1 MTDPQ
6 IPRASASSPDEDPTG
21 VRALLSG
28 LPQPDPMPA
37 HLVERINA
45 SLAAAQAQRAARA
58 ERATSSTGG
67 SVAPLVASAR
77 RRPGRVLFALAG
89 AAAAVTL
96 IAVVGGNLFQSV
108 TTATDTSASGAL
120 SSAPREAGGAGP
132 QSAPDKAAADSAS
145 TPPLISIRRSETHY
159 TKVDFTAQAQ
169 TLRGAVIGPETP
181 ATPSSPAFA
190 SAARLGTAV
199 GLTDCLRAIG
209 ADRAQTVRAD
219 IAFYEGE
226 PAVIIV
232 ATTAG
237 IPVAYAVGP
246 ECSSADAA
254 VFLPATSLP

>member
-6 IPRASASSPDEDPTG
+6 IPMASASPPVEDPTG
-21 VRALLSG
+21 VRALLSA
-28 LPQPDPMPA
+28 LPEPDPMPD

-45 SLAAAQAQRAARA
+45 SLAAAQAQRAQVAA
-58 ERATSSTGG
+58 SSTGG
-67 SVAPLVASAR
+67 SVAPLVAGAR
-77 RRPGRVLFALAG
+77 RRPGRVLFGLAG

-108 TTATDTSASGAL
+108 TTAGDTSASGAL
-120 SSAPREAGGAGP
+120 SSAPREAGGAEP
-132 QSAPDKAAADSAS
+132 QSAPGRTAADSAS
-145 TPPLISIRRSETHY
+145 TPPLIQIRRSQTQY
-159 TKVDFTAQAQ
+159 TKGDFTSQAR
-169 TLRGAVIGPETP
+169 TLPKAAVGPAP
-181 ATPSSPAFA
+181 SATPNSEAFA
-190 SAARLGTAV
+190 GAARLGTAV

-237 IPVAYAVGP
+237 IQMAYAVGP

-254 VFLPATSLP
+254 VLRPATSLP

>member
-6 IPRASASSPDEDPTG
+6 LPRASASPPDEDPTG

-28 LPQPDPMPA
+28 LPEPHPMPA

-45 SLAAAQAQRAARA
+45 SLAAAQAQRAQAQRA
-58 ERATSSTGG
+58 VSSAGG
-67 SVAPLVASAR
+67 SVAPLVASSR

-96 IAVVGGNLFQSV
+96 IAVVGGNLFQSG

-120 SSAPREAGGAGP
+120 SSAPRESGGAEP
-132 QSAPDKAAADSAS
+132 QVAPGKAATDSAS
-145 TPPLISIRRSETHY
+145 TPPLIQIRRSETHY

-169 TLRGAVIGPETP
+169 TLRGAVIGPEP
-181 ATPSSPAFA
+181 SATPYSPAFA
-190 SAARLGTAV
+190 RAARLGTAV

-237 IPVAYAVGP
+237 IPMAYAVDPG
-246 ECSSADAA
+246 CSSADAA
-254 VFLPATSLP
+254 VLLPATSLP